1 MRTSGFA
8 PAEAPEGEPY
18 HRLARGSRYRWWMPP
33 LTILVLAFLLFFLW
47 VAVALSMT
55 IVALVEGGGLGA
67 GSARV
72 GQIAGLAIGL
82 VSAALL
88 IPIVLLV
95 VRVVQWRR
103 VGTLMSVEGRMRW
116 TWLARCAALAV
127 APVSVSVV
135 LYLLLSDD
143 FRTGTMSGAV
153 SGGAEVAAV
162 SGAVLVILLLV
173 PFQSVAEEVTLR
185 GLVMQWVGSLG
196 APAHAPG
203 GDQAVA
209 RVLRSPAPA
218 ILASGTLFAAL
229 YASAYPDDV
238 WTTAA
243 LTVMGTSTAWLTWR
257 TGGLEAAIGLHLVNG
272 LVQLV
277 LCVVEGRTAAIG
289 TGVVIGAGPPGMG
302 GPFGLALAAGVML
315 SYALTVT
322 WLARR
327 VGLRRTSTVTGV

>member
-18 HRLARGSRYRWWMPP
+18 HRLARGSRYRWWVPP
-33 LTILVLAFLLFFLW
+33 LSLLVLAFLLFFLW
-47 VAVALSMT
+47 VAVALALT
-55 IVALVEGGGLGA
+55 IVALAEGGGLGT
-67 GSARV
+67 GSVRV
-72 GQIAGLAIGL
+72 GEIASLAIGL

-116 TWLARCAALAV
+116 PWLGRCVALAV
-127 APVSVSVV
+127 APVAVSVL
-135 LYLLLSDD
+135 LYLSLSDD
-143 FRTGTMSGAV
+143 FRTGTMSGGA
-153 SGGAEVAAV
+153 SSGAEVAAV
-162 SGAVLVILLLV
+162 SVSILVILLLV

-196 APAHAPG
+196 APAHGPG
-203 GDQAVA
+203 GDRAVA

-229 YASAYPDDV
+229 YASAYPGDV
-238 WTTAA
+238 WTTAT

-277 LCVVEGRTAAIG
+277 LCVLEGRTAAIG

-302 GPFGLALAAGVML
+302 GPFGLALAVGVMV

-322 WLARR
+322 WFARR
-327 VGLRRTSTVTGV
+327 AGLRRTSAVARA